1 MAAAAVVTM
10 TLGGSAF
17 NASMVMGHVHAQT
30 CEDGRGP
37 HWMLSTED
45 CVNGGSTDDCYDIM
59 DNEVHLMGSVDNMGM
74 SVMTNVGEGKDYADG
89 ATEGN
94 PLGEQSAMGQSIV
107 VHHPITHLGMACCT
121 LTWSEPS
128 DEGSSA
134 AGTPAIAL
142 APAVASVAA
151 ALFA

>member
-1 MAAAAVVTM
+1 
-10 TLGGSAF
+10 
-17 NASMVMGHVHAQT
+17 
-30 CEDGRGP
+30 
-37 HWMLSTED
+37 MLSTED

-59 DNEVHLMGSVDNMGM
+59 DNEVHLMGSVDDMGM

-107 VHHPITHLGMACCT
+107 VHHPITHAGMACCT
-121 LTWSEPS
+121 LTWSVGAGSFLSGAPS